1 MIQYGIIQCELNE
14 RSFGSKKSRNSTKE
28 LNKAVLI
35 HCCCIKT
42 VEINVSKRVS
52 HSLNHL
58 ETWSYIIRTGITN
71 NMLKNPLLYAG
82 LILQVYGGLEVP

>member
-58 ETWSYIIRTGITN
+58 ETWSYNTN
-71 NMLKNPLLYAG
+71 RNNK
-82 LILQVYGGLEVP
+82 